1 MTQSGTNE
9 SDVGPDPRGRTGPP
23 VGGNAQQAAGED
35 VPVPP
40 YEGRTTADA
49 RGSAD
54 DEPEERLRR
63 AEGVHP
69 GSVTEALTDPGTS
82 LHGRTETPADEQPAA
97 HETVTQGSDPGTGP
111 AHYPG
116 PRAAR
121 TSPRR
126 RNRAARRPR
135 PREPRAGRPVSRAV
149 ATRRASTP
157 GRSTTGPDQR
167 GRRRRAGGRPGP
179 DGCSPAADAFEAGP

>member
-23 VGGNAQQAAGED
+23 VGGNAQQAAGEG

-82 LHGRTETPADEQPAA
+82 PHGRTETPADEQPAA
-97 HETVTQGSDPGTGP
+97 DETVTRGSDPGTGP

-116 PRAAR
+116 TPRGEDVAE
-121 TSPRR
+121 TKEPG
-126 RNRAARRPR
+126 RAETETKGVSRRPTG
-135 PREPRAGRPVSRAV
+135 ESSGRD
-149 ATRRASTP
+149 ATSVDP
-157 GRSTTGPDQR
+157 GTVDEGT
-167 GRRRRAGGRPGP
+167 
-179 DGCSPAADAFEAGP
+179 

>member
-1 MTQSGTNE
+1 MTQPGTNE

-23 VGGNAQQAAGED
+23 VGGNAQQAAGEG

-49 RGSAD
+49 RVSAD

-69 GSVTEALTDPGTS
+69 GSVTEALTDPATS
-82 LHGRTETPADEQPAA
+82 PHGQPAA
-97 HETVTQGSDPGTGP
+97 DETVTRGSDPGTGP

-116 PRAAR
+116 TPRAEDVGE
-121 TSPRR
+121 TKEPG
-126 RNRAARRPR
+126 RAETETQGASRRPTG
-135 PREPRAGRPVSRAV
+135 ESSGRD
-149 ATRRASTP
+149 ATSVDP
-157 GRSTTGPDQR
+157 GTVDEGT
-167 GRRRRAGGRPGP
+167 
-179 DGCSPAADAFEAGP
+179 